1 MKKQDLERIRD
12 KIIKIILEDPFI
24 EDEMDRVELML
35 NINTF
40 LNNYERDINI
50 LRKENRI
57 WK

>member
-50 LRKENRI
+50 LRKET
-57 WK
+57 K